1 MSLFGPK
8 TQDEDETPDFTTVAD
23 PVMAEPEPILPR
35 KPVQVYVPPAEP
47 EPEPM
52 FIPEA
57 PEQIKERQP
66 VEIAMPETVFESIQ
80 EPAVEAVSE
89 PKEAIEPAPEAQFV
103 PEPVVNVQVK
113 KTPPVK
119 IVPPVI
125 QDFPASKPHF
135 KVKTHQPAVQKEPRG
150 NFKPKS
156 EAVRTSI
163 LESREQIQEV
173 PFETPKIEQKK
184 EPAKQPSFLNSFL
197 APKSE
202 AEITRRK
209 FQLQEMEKEKD
220 ISKRVVDID
229 KTYKEGL
236 TTLRDLL
243 APASLKF
250 ESSYFE
256 LNGKFGRSF
265 FVLAYPRFL
274 SSNWL
279 SFIVQAEG
287 ALDLSMFI
295 YPIDSETIL
304 KKLKSKVGEIGS
316 QMAINQEKGMVR
328 DPMLETAYGDVEG
341 LRDQLM
347 QGTERYFRF
356 ALYFT
361 LYADDLKELDKNSST
376 LESALGA
383 KLIVTKRALM
393 QTQDGFNS
401 TLPLGLDELDVGN
414 NMNTSPLST
423 AFPFVSSDL
432 TGNDGILYG
441 INRHNN
447 SLILFDRFAME
458 NANAVV
464 FAKSG
469 AGKSYAVKL
478 EVLRSLM
485 VGTEVIIV
493 DPENEYKHLADAVGG
508 TYLSVSLNSNSRI
521 NPFDLPIAIEG
532 EDNADVLRSSIV
544 NLLGLFSLML
554 GKLNP
559 TEEALMDKAL
569 WQTYA
574 KKDITAETDFRTA
587 EYPTMN
593 DLVEILSNMV
603 GAESLAQRLTKFTE
617 GTFAGLF
624 NQPTNVVLNNQLV
637 VFSIR
642 DLEEELRPV
651 AMYIVLGYIW
661 NVVRSELKRRIL
673 VLDEAWIMMQ
683 HEDSA
688 RFVFGMAKRARK
700 YYLGLS
706 TITQDV
712 ADFMASPYG
721 KPIVTNSSI
730 QLLLKQS
737 PAAIN
742 IIAETFFL
750 TEGEKYLLL
759 ESEVGEGIFFAGLKH
774 AAIKI
779 YASYVEDQI
788 ITTDPKQLL
797 EIEENQEQVNG

>member
-1 MSLFGPK
+1 MSLF
-8 TQDEDETPDFTTVAD
+8 
-23 PVMAEPEPILPR
+23 
-35 KPVQVYVPPAEP
+35 
-47 EPEPM
+47 
-52 FIPEA
+52 
-57 PEQIKERQP
+57 
-66 VEIAMPETVFESIQ
+66 S
-80 EPAVEAVSE
+80 
-89 PKEAIEPAPEAQFV
+89 
-103 PEPVVNVQVK
+103 
-113 KTPPVK
+113 
-119 IVPPVI
+119 
-125 QDFPASKPHF
+125 
-135 KVKTHQPAVQKEPRG
+135 
-150 NFKPKS
+150 PKS
-156 EAVRTSI
+156 EADIEAKRQRLKD
-163 LESREQIQEV
+163 LEGERDASRR
-173 PFETPKIEQKK
+173 
-184 EPAKQPSFLNSFL
+184 L
-197 APKSE
+197 
-202 AEITRRK
+202 
-209 FQLQEMEKEKD
+209 
-220 ISKRVVDID
+220 VDVE
-229 KTYKEGL
+229 KTYREGL
-236 TTLRDLL
+236 TTLKDLL

-274 SSNWL
+274 STNWL
-279 SFIVQAEG
+279 SFIIQAEG
-287 ALDLSMFI
+287 ALDISMFI

-316 QMAINQEKGMVR
+316 QMAINQEKGQVR
-328 DPMLETAYGDVEG
+328 DPMLETAYQDVEG

-347 QGTERYFRF
+347 QGTEKYFRF

-361 LYADDLKELDKNSST
+361 IYAEDIKELDKFSST
-376 LESALGA
+376 LESSLGA

-393 QTQDGFNS
+393 QTQDGLNS
-401 TLPLGLDELDVGN
+401 TLPLGFDLLDIGN
-414 NMNTSPLST
+414 NLNTSPLST
-423 AFPFVSSDL
+423 TFPFVSSDL
-432 TGNDGILYG
+432 TSNDGILYG

-447 SLILFDRFAME
+447 SLILFDRFQME
-458 NANAVV
+458 NANSVI

-478 EVLRSLM
+478 EILRSMM
-485 VGTEVIIV
+485 VGTEVIVI
-493 DPENEYKHLADAVGG
+493 DPENEYEHLSQAVGG
-508 TYLSVSLNSNSRI
+508 TYLNVSLNSDSRI
-521 NPFDLPIAIEG
+521 NPFDLPVGLEG
-532 EDNADVLRSSIV
+532 EDSKDILRSAVI
-544 NLLGLFSLML
+544 NLLGLFNLML

-559 TEEALMDKAL
+559 TEEAIMDKAI

-574 KKDITAETDFRTA
+574 KKDITENLSDFRA
-587 EYPTMN
+587 SEMPTMN
-593 DLVEILSNMV
+593 DLIEILSGMV

-642 DLEEELRPV
+642 DLEDELRPI
-651 AMYIVLGYIW
+651 AMYIILNYIW
-661 NVVRSELKRRIL
+661 NTVRAELKKRIL
-673 VLDEAWIMMQ
+673 AVDEAWILMQ

-688 RFVFGMAKRARK
+688 RFLFGIAKRARK
-700 YYLGLS
+700 YYLGLT

-712 ADFMASPYG
+712 ADFLASPYG

-730 QLLLKQS
+730 QMLLKQS

-742 IIAETFFL
+742 VIAETFFL

-797 EIEENQEQVNG
+797 EIQESQEKLS

>member
-1 MSLFGPK
+1 MSVFK
-8 TQDEDETPDFTTVAD
+8 IKSEDE
-23 PVMAEPEPILPR
+23 L
-35 KPVQVYVPPAEP
+35 
-47 EPEPM
+47 
-52 FIPEA
+52 
-57 PEQIKERQP
+57 KEK
-66 VEIAMPETVFESIQ
+66 S
-80 EPAVEAVSE
+80 AVLE
-89 PKEAIEPAPEAQFV
+89 EAQK
-103 PEPVVNVQVK
+103 EHDLSK
-113 KTPPVK
+113 KLGDV
-119 IVPPVI
+119 
-125 QDFPASKPHF
+125 
-135 KVKTHQPAVQKEPRG
+135 E
-150 NFKPKS
+150 
-156 EAVRTSI
+156 
-163 LESREQIQEV
+163 
-173 PFETPKIEQKK
+173 
-184 EPAKQPSFLNSFL
+184 
-197 APKSE
+197 
-202 AEITRRK
+202 
-209 FQLQEMEKEKD
+209 
-220 ISKRVVDID
+220 
-229 KTYKEGL
+229 KTYREGL
-236 TTLRDLL
+236 TTLKDLI

-256 LNGKFGRSF
+256 LNGRVARSF

-279 SFIVQAEG
+279 SFIIQAEG

-316 QMAINQEKGMVR
+316 QISINQEKGQVR
-328 DPMLETAYGDVEG
+328 DPMLETAYKDVEG

-361 LYADDLKELDKNSST
+361 IYADDIKELDKNSAV

-383 KLIVTKRALM
+383 KLIITKRAIM
-393 QTQDGFNS
+393 QTQGAFNS
-401 TLPLGLDELDVGN
+401 TLPFGMDELSVGN
-414 NMNTSPLST
+414 NMNTGPLST
-423 AFPFVSSDL
+423 CFPFVSSDL
-432 TGNDGILYG
+432 TSNDGILYG

-458 NANAVV
+458 NANSVI

-485 VGTEVIIV
+485 IGTEVIIV

-508 TYLSVSLNSNSRI
+508 TYLSVSLNSPSRI
-521 NPFDLPIAIEG
+521 NPFDLPVAIEG
-532 EDNADVLRSSIV
+532 ESNADVLRSSVV

-559 TEEALMDKAL
+559 TEEAFMDKAI

-574 KKDITAETDFRTA
+574 KKDITVEADFKTV

-593 DLVEILSNMV
+593 DLTEILSGMV
-603 GAESLAQRLTKFTE
+603 GAESLGQRLGKFTE

-624 NQPTNVVLNNQLV
+624 NQPSNVVLNNQLV

-642 DLEEELRPV
+642 DLEDELRPI
-651 AMYIVLGYIW
+651 AMYIILNHIW
-661 NVVRSELKRRIL
+661 NIVRSELKKRIM
-673 VLDEAWIMMQ
+673 VVDEAWIMMQ

-688 RFVFGMAKRARK
+688 KFLFGIAKRGRK

-706 TITQDV
+706 TVTQDV

-730 QLLLKQS
+730 QMLLKQS

-797 EIEENQEQVNG
+797 EIQESQEKLS

>member
-1 MSLFGPK
+1 MSIFG
-8 TQDEDETPDFTTVAD
+8 
-23 PVMAEPEPILPR
+23 
-35 KPVQVYVPPAEP
+35 
-47 EPEPM
+47 
-52 FIPEA
+52 
-57 PEQIKERQP
+57 
-66 VEIAMPETVFESIQ
+66 
-80 EPAVEAVSE
+80 
-89 PKEAIEPAPEAQFV
+89 
-103 PEPVVNVQVK
+103 K
-113 KTPPVK
+113 KTK
-119 IVPPVI
+119 EELEEKRKVI
-125 QDFPASKPHF
+125 
-135 KVKTHQPAVQKEPRG
+135 
-150 NFKPKS
+150 S
-156 EAVRTSI
+156 E
-163 LESREQIQEV
+163 LQ
-173 PFETPKIEQKK
+173 
-184 EPAKQPSFLNSFL
+184 
-197 APKSE
+197 
-202 AEITRRK
+202 AEH
-209 FQLQEMEKEKD
+209 D
-220 ISKRVVDID
+220 VSKRLTDVE
-229 KTYKEGL
+229 KTYREGL

-250 ESSYFE
+250 EGSHFE
-256 LNGKFGRSF
+256 LNGKMARSF

-279 SFIVQAEG
+279 SFIINAEG
-287 ALDLSMFI
+287 ALDVSMFI

-316 QMAINQEKGMVR
+316 QMAINQEKGQVR
-328 DPMLETAYGDVEG
+328 DPMLETAYKDVES
-341 LRDQLM
+341 LRDNLM
-347 QGTERYFRF
+347 QGTEKYFRF

-361 LYADDLKELDKNSST
+361 IYASDIKELEKNSVS
-376 LESALGA
+376 LESALGS
-383 KLIVTKRALM
+383 KLIITKRALM
-393 QTQDGFNS
+393 QTQAGFNS

-414 NMNTSPLST
+414 NMNTGPLSST
-423 AFPFVSSDL
+423 FPFVSSDL
-432 TGNDGILYG
+432 TSNDGILYG

-458 NANAVV
+458 NANAVI

-485 VGTEVIIV
+485 LGTEVIII
-493 DPENEYKHLADAVGG
+493 DPENEYKHLAEAVGG
-508 TYLSVSLNSNSRI
+508 TYLSVSLNSESRI
-521 NPFDLPIAIEG
+521 NPFDLPAALEG
-532 EDNADVLRSSIV
+532 EDNADILRSSV
-544 NLLGLFSLML
+544 VSLLGLFNLFL

-559 TEEALMDKAL
+559 SEEAMMDKAI

-574 KKDITAETDFRTA
+574 KKDITAELPDFRA
-587 EYPTMN
+587 VESPTMN
-593 DLVEILSNMV
+593 DLIEILRGTV
-603 GAESLAQRLTKFTE
+603 GAESLAQRLTKYTE

-642 DLEEELRPV
+642 DLEEQLRPI
-651 AMYIVLGYIW
+651 AMYIILNYIW
-661 NVVRSELKRRIL
+661 NVVRSELKKRIL
-673 VLDEAWIMMQ
+673 AIDEAWILMQ

-688 RFVFGMAKRARK
+688 RFVFGIAKRARK
-700 YYLGLS
+700 YYLGLT

-797 EIEENQEQVNG
+797 EIQESQEKLN